1 MDYSVIGK
9 KIKELRKGVQLTQGE
24 LAEGI
29 CTQALIS
36 RIEKGDIYPS
46 ATALYQI
53 SKKLG
58 VDVNY
63 FFEIG
68 TTPRLDYVQEVER
81 QLRKLRVKH
90 HYEEM
95 MDIVKVE
102 EKNPIFNQTD
112 FNSQLLLWH
121 RAIYTQEVLKD
132 KVTARILL
140 HEALGLTYDH
150 KKALSER
157 EMEIML
163 SLGVIDFSEEN
174 YDGALKYYEQ
184 VKNGLKGSKQ
194 LHDKAIKTRL
204 LYNIARLYT
213 RLERYE
219 KSNENCKE
227 AIRWSIN
234 EENMYALGHLHY
246 HVGYNY
252 ELLKQYQKALPY
264 FEKAILIFELQDEHV
279 YLDYLRKR
287 KEGLISRVQNT

>member
-9 KIKELRKGVQLTQGE
+9 KIKELRKGVRLTQGE

-36 RIEKGDIYPS
+36 RMEKGDIYPS

-95 MDIVKVE
+95 IDIVKVE
-102 EKNPIFNQTD
+102 EKNPLFTQTD
-112 FNSQLLLWH
+112 TNVQLLLWH

-132 KVTARILL
+132 RKSALSLL
-140 HEALGLTYDH
+140 HEALELTYNN

-157 EMEIML
+157 EMEILL
-163 SLGVIDFSEEN
+163 SLGVIYFSEEK
-174 YDGALKYYEQ
+174 YEEALDYYKQ
-184 VKNGLKGSKQ
+184 VKNGLNASKQ

-213 RLERYE
+213 RLGRYKE
-219 KSNENCKE
+219 SNENCKE

-252 ELLKQYQKALPY
+252 ELLEQNDKALPY

-287 KEGLISRVQNT
+287 KEELLLKIQNG

>member
-1 MDYSVIGK
+1 VDYSVIGK
-9 KIKELRKGVQLTQGE
+9 KIKELRKGVHLTQGE

-102 EKNPIFNQTD
+102 EKNPNFTQSDSNM
-112 FNSQLLLWH
+112 QLLLWH
-121 RAIYTQEVLKD
+121 RAIYTQEVKKD
-132 KVTARILL
+132 KKNARFLL
-140 HEALGLTYDH
+140 HQALALTYDN

-163 SLGVIDFSEEN
+163 SLGVIEFSEED
-174 YDGALKYYEQ
+174 YDGALDYYEQ
-184 VKNGLKGSKQ
+184 VKNGLKVSKQ

-213 RLERYE
+213 RLGKYQESN
-219 KSNENCKE
+219 KSCKE
-227 AIRWSIN
+227 AIKWSID

-252 ELLKQYQKALPY
+252 ELLKKYKNALPY
-264 FEKAILIFELQDEHV
+264 FEKAILIFELQDEHI

-287 KEGLISRVQNT
+287 KEELLSRV